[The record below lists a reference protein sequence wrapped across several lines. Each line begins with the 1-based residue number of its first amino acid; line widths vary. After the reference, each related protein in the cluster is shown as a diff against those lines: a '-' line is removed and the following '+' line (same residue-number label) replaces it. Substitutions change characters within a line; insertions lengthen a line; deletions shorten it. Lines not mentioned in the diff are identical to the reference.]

1 MLISKL
7 NQRTP
12 ENQRNPMSTLRIFS
26 LFLTAFLFGLSS
38 CTSGEDG
45 GDQGSSNQ
53 HDGTHAHDDDSMHS
67 GAITL
72 TPLTESPKY
81 PEATLALNAPDGSAA
96 SGTISFDFDV
106 DGYELGT
113 QTADAEGKGLA
124 NSGKGQ
130 HIHLILNNGPYSAH
144 YEPDFDKELDDGN
157 YVMLAFLSRSYH
169 ESVKNGSAVVSQ
181 FTVGEVEADTAD
193 LSAPHLFYSRPKG
206 TYTGA
211 DIENVLLDFY
221 PVNVELSPE
230 GYKVRATINGEAFT
244 LDTWQPYLIGGAE
257 PGEMIVKLELLDAAG
272 ELVPGPFNVVER
284 SVTLQEEAH

>member
-1 MLISKL
+1 
-7 NQRTP
+7 
-12 ENQRNPMSTLRIFS
+12 MSTLRTFY
-26 LFLTAFLFGLSS
+26 LFLAAAMFCLTS
-38 CTSGEDG
+38 CTGGEG
-45 GDQGSSNQ
+45 GDN
-53 HDGTHAHDDDSMHS
+53 HDGADHHDQADHADHGDHGDHHDGAHAHDDGSMHS

-72 TPLTESPKY
+72 TPLTNSPKY
-81 PEATLALNAPDGSAA
+81 PDAALAFNAPDGTAA
-96 SGTISFDFDV
+96 SGAVSFDFDV
-106 DGYELGT
+106 DGYELGA

-144 YEPDFDKELDDGN
+144 YEPDFDKELEDGN

-181 FTVGEVEADTAD
+181 FTVGEVDAEPAD
-193 LSAPHLFYSRPKG
+193 LTAPHLFYSRPKG

-244 LDTWQPYLIGGAE
+244 LDTWQPYVIEGAE
-257 PGEMIVKLELLDAAG
+257 PGEMTVKLELLDAAG
-272 ELVPGPFNVVER
+272 EVVPGPFNVVER
-284 SVTLQEEAH
+284 SVTLLEEAPAE